1 MREGGGGSAAARAPA
16 PCGRSPARL
25 RPLREG
31 SPLPSPLASPGP
43 LGHPPPPPRHIPPC
57 LAPCR
62 APCGPAAPHRGETVI
77 SSSSAKS
84 SPSCHSRMAATGQSQ
99 FDIASLEA

>member
-31 SPLPSPLASPGP
+31 SPLPGPLASPGP
-43 LGHPPPPPRHIPPC
+43 LGHPPPTVTSPPAWPP
-57 LAPCR
+57 AEPP
-62 APCGPAAPHRGETVI
+62 AGPRTL
-77 SSSSAKS
+77 
-84 SPSCHSRMAATGQSQ
+84 TGGRR
-99 FDIASLEA
+99 

>member
-43 LGHPPPPPRHIPPC
+43 LGHPPPSPLNEEIP
-57 LAPCR
+57 LGNYRR
-62 APCGPAAPHRGETVI
+62 AHNMVI
-77 SSSSAKS
+77 VN
-84 SPSCHSRMAATGQSQ
+84 
-99 FDIASLEA
+99 